1 MYSWKTKKN
10 AHTYTDEE
18 LYALFPAE
26 TLGRDYCMECDPP
39 VRVSNPNPAE
49 AMGTN
54 VIEEEDDDQVD
65 DLP

>member
-1 MYSWKTKKN
+1 
-10 AHTYTDEE
+10 
-18 LYALFPAE
+18 
-26 TLGRDYCMECDPP
+26 MECDPP

-65 DLP
+65 DPPLED